1 MIKQIESSVER
12 EPFRLTSRS
21 NQQSVFI
28 GSAFVFLNL
37 FIMSCVGVYWT
48 NTAVHQYVSGRPL

>member
-1 MIKQIESSVER
+1 MIKQIESSVE
-12 EPFRLTSRS
+12 PDSFRLSSRS

-28 GSAFVFLNL
+28 GSAFVFFNL

-48 NTAVHQYVSGRPL
+48 NTAVHQYISGRPL

>member
-1 MIKQIESSVER
+1 MIKQIESSVEP
-12 EPFRLTSRS
+12 ESFSLTSRS

-28 GSAFVFLNL
+28 GSAFVFFNL

-48 NTAVHQYVSGRPL
+48 NTAVHQYISGRPL